1 MMNFLNMEW
10 FLCMKRIGNKI
21 WREKILSTYM
31 GYDES
36 SLPKNVPMSAQKSTS
51 QGESSDSNDN
61 R

>member
-1 MMNFLNMEW
+1 
-10 FLCMKRIGNKI
+10 MKRIGNKI

-36 SLPKNVPMSAQKSTS
+36 SLPKNVPMSVQKSTS
-51 QGESSDSNDN
+51 QGESSDSNNN